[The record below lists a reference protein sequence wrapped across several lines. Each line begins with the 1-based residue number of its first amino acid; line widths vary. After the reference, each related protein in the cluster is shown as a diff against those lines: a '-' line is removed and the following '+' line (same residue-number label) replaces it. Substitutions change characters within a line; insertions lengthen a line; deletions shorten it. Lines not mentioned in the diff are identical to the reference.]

1 MRKLLLIG
9 GFVFVSTI
17 SCATGVILNN
27 QLSPHA
33 IAQDF
38 SPAQG
43 ASGKMQYQECFAV
56 SLWSISG
63 RNLNE
68 GQMPK
73 KTVKIP
79 TGWTPMGGGYDAGA
93 GEGNM
98 ILCR

>member
-1 MRKLLLIG
+1 
-9 GFVFVSTI
+9 
-17 SCATGVILNN
+17 
-27 QLSPHA
+27 
-33 IAQDF
+33 
-38 SPAQG
+38 
-43 ASGKMQYQECFAV
+43 MQYQECFAV

-93 GEGNM
+93 GEGNT